1 MSSYKNA
8 IIKVGQSLLLDMGE
22 PNKPGGKAS
31 KVFPQ
36 RRSACM
42 QRFPGAAESDTGCS
56 DPELCERCSAECGN
70 EHAAECSR
78 VRQSAAGSAVAAA
91 VVQQSWVQPAAAA
104 AAGLRPRCRV
114 RLVAAAAHFAASE
127 ARLGWVWPLWPQT
140 EAAGGLHCIPPAA
153 TAGLQPLLQRTTH
166 HAPLLC
172 CTGWPPTVE
181 VYVLILVNPKGRHK
195 GTERN
200 NLPC

>member
-1 MSSYKNA
+1 M
-8 IIKVGQSLLLDMGE
+8 
-22 PNKPGGKAS
+22 PPGGCNA
-31 KVFPQ
+31 FLAL
-36 RRSACM
+36 RSLTLAAVTQNLPVLQCRAVVPPRM
-42 QRFPGAAESDTGCS
+42 Q
-56 DPELCERCSAECGN
+56 
-70 EHAAECSR
+70 
-78 VRQSAAGSAVAAA
+78 QSAAAQCSCSS
-91 VVQQSWVQPAAAA
+91 VVQQSRVQPAAAA

-153 TAGLQPLLQRTTH
+153 TAGLQPLLQCTTQ

-181 VYVLILVNPKGRHK
+181 VYVLILGNPKGRHT
-195 GTERN
+195 GTEHN

>member
-78 VRQSAAGSAVAAA
+78 VRQSAVDSAVAAA

-104 AAGLRPRCRV
+104 AGLSPEVQSTPGRGCSPLCSERGPPWVGVASVASDGGCRRP
-114 RLVAAAAHFAASE
+114 A
-127 ARLGWVWPLWPQT
+127 
-140 EAAGGLHCIPPAA
+140 LHSSCSYSGPPTPPAA
-153 TAGLQPLLQRTTH
+153 HPH
-166 HAPLLC
+166 HAHLLC
-172 CTGWPPTVE
+172 CTCWPPMVE
-181 VYVLILVNPKGRHK
+181 VYVLILANPKGRHK
-195 GTERN
+195 GKERN